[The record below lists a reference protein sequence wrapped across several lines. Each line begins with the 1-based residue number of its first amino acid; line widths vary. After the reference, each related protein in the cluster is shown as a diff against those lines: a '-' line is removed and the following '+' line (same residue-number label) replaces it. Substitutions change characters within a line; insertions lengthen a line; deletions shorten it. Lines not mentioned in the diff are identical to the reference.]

1 MSTENINLV
10 DNLPQDK
17 IMTFIDELDRVSGEH
32 FMLALQTD
40 DMDEV
45 DEISIKLRGFNQM
58 KRRALDR
65 MTL

>member
-1 MSTENINLV
+1 MSAESITLV

-17 IMTFIDELDRVSGEH
+17 IMTFINELDRVSGEH

-40 DMDEV
+40 DMSEV
-45 DEISIKLRGFNQM
+45 DEISVKLKDFNQM

-65 MTL
+65 LTL